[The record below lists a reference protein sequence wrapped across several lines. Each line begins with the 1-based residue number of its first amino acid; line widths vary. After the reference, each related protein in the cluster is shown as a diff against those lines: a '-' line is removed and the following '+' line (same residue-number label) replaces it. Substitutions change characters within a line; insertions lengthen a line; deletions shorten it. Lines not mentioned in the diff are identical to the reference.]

1 IPNWLSLEGSS
12 LEEPVTLVSMSN
24 DIQKQYD
31 RLDDVPSIMLR
42 MKEVYVVPDRHIR
55 YATTKV
61 FLGTKTTEELS

>member
-1 IPNWLSLEGSS
+1 IPNGLLEGSS

-31 RLDDVPSIMLR
+31 RLDDVPSIMLC